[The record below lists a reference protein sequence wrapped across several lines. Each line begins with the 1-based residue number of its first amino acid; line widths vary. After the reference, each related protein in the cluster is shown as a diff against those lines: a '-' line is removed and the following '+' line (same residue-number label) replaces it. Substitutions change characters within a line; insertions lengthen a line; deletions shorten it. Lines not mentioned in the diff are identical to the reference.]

1 MPSVLLLTTQG
12 IWVEQRRSWD
22 DLSMRTVQLGRPDER
37 LVPVYAMAPAPGEL
51 PLAVWRLGHGGTV
64 AARLGR
70 HAHDFPLLAYSE
82 TSSGPVSSDAASLS
96 LDAGDLLVVAPG
108 TVMGPFDPT
117 HQGHASGWAVS
128 FSAEILGPDV
138 PGTSFAWRTHPL
150 LFPFVRGQATGV
162 LRRSVATHERP
173 EWSRRFEALAR
184 ELAERRDGYREAAIA
199 HLTLLLVAAS
209 RLATDVVDDLR
220 VNHEPLLA
228 DVFEV
233 IERRYAETLSLQ
245 DVARAVSLSP
255 GHVTTM
261 VRRRTGRTV
270 QDWIVD
276 RRMVEARRLLAGST
290 LTMAQ
295 IGRRVG
301 YSDAGYFTRVFRR
314 VHGVTPTHWR
324 EAR

>member
-1 MPSVLLLTTQG
+1 
-12 IWVEQRRSWD
+12 
-22 DLSMRTVQLGRPDER
+22 
-37 LVPVYAMAPAPGEL
+37 
-51 PLAVWRLGHGGTV
+51 
-64 AARLGR
+64 
-70 HAHDFPLLAYSE
+70 
-82 TSSGPVSSDAASLS
+82 
-96 LDAGDLLVVAPG
+96 
-108 TVMGPFDPT
+108 
-117 HQGHASGWAVS
+117 VS
-128 FSAEILGPDV
+128 FTAEVLGADV
-138 PGTSFAWRTHPL
+138 PGSSFAWRTHPL
-150 LFPFVRGQATGV
+150 LFPFVRGQATGA
-162 LRRSVATHERP
+162 LRRSVPPEDRP

-220 VNHEPLLA
+220 VNQEPLLA
-228 DVFEV
+228 AVFEV
-233 IERRYAETLSLQ
+233 IERRYAEPLSLQ

-255 GHVTTM
+255 GHLTTT

-290 LTMAQ
+290 LTMAE

-301 YSDAGYFTRVFRR
+301 YADAGYFTRVFRR

-324 EAR
+324 DAR

>member
-1 MPSVLLLTTQG
+1 
-12 IWVEQRRSWD
+12 
-22 DLSMRTVQLGRPDER
+22 MRTVKVGDHDER
-37 LVPVYAMAPAPGEL
+37 LAPVYAMVPAPGEL
-51 PLAVWRLGHGGTV
+51 ALAVWRLGHGDTVTARAGT
-64 AARLGR
+64 
-70 HAHDFPLLAYSE
+70 HAHDFPLMAYSE
-82 TSSGPVSSDAASLS
+82 SSSGPLSSDSPSFSLA
-96 LDAGDLLVVAPG
+96 AGDLLVVAPG

-117 HQGHASGWAVS
+117 HPGHASGWAVS
-128 FSAEILGPDV
+128 FTAEVLGPDV
-138 PGTSFAWRTHPL
+138 PGSSFAWRTHPL

-162 LRRSVATHERP
+162 LRRSVAPEDRA

-220 VNHEPLLA
+220 VNQEPLLA

-233 IERRYAETLSLQ
+233 IERHYAEPLSLQ

-255 GHVTTM
+255 GHLTTT

-270 QDWIVD
+270 QDWITD

-290 LTMAQ
+290 LTMAE

-301 YSDAGYFTRVFRR
+301 YADAGYFTRVFRR

-324 EAR
+324 DAR

>member
-1 MPSVLLLTTQG
+1 
-12 IWVEQRRSWD
+12 
-22 DLSMRTVQLGRPDER
+22 
-37 LVPVYAMAPAPGEL
+37 
-51 PLAVWRLGHGGTV
+51 
-64 AARLGR
+64 
-70 HAHDFPLLAYSE
+70 
-82 TSSGPVSSDAASLS
+82 
-96 LDAGDLLVVAPG
+96 
-108 TVMGPFDPT
+108 MGPFDPT
-117 HQGHASGWAVS
+117 HPGHASGWAVS
-128 FSAEILGPDV
+128 FTAEVLGADV
-138 PGTSFAWRTHPL
+138 PGSSFAWRTHPL
-150 LFPFVRGQATGV
+150 LFPFVRGQATGA
-162 LRRSVATHERP
+162 LRRSVPPEDRP

-220 VNHEPLLA
+220 VNQEPLLA
-228 DVFEV
+228 AVFEV
-233 IERRYAETLSLQ
+233 IERRYAEPLSLQ

-255 GHVTTM
+255 GHLTTR

-290 LTMAQ
+290 LTMAE

-301 YSDAGYFTRVFRR
+301 YADAGYFTRVFRR

-324 EAR
+324 DAR

>member
-1 MPSVLLLTTQG
+1 
-12 IWVEQRRSWD
+12 
-22 DLSMRTVQLGRPDER
+22 MRTVKVGDHDER
-37 LVPVYAMAPAPGEL
+37 LAPVYAMVPAPGEL
-51 PLAVWRLGHGGTV
+51 ALAVWRLGHGDTVTARAGT
-64 AARLGR
+64 
-70 HAHDFPLLAYSE
+70 HAHDFPLMAYSE
-82 TSSGPVSSDAASLS
+82 SSSGPLSSDSPSFSLA
-96 LDAGDLLVVAPG
+96 AGDLLVVAPG

-117 HQGHASGWAVS
+117 HPGHASGWAVS
-128 FSAEILGPDV
+128 FTAEVLGPDV
-138 PGTSFAWRTHPL
+138 PGSSFAWRTHPL

-162 LRRSVATHERP
+162 LRRSVAPEDRA

-220 VNHEPLLA
+220 VNQEPLLA

-233 IERRYAETLSLQ
+233 IERHYAEPLSLQ

-255 GHVTTM
+255 GHLTTT

-270 QDWIVD
+270 QDWITD

-290 LTMAQ
+290 LTMAE

-301 YSDAGYFTRVFRR
+301 YADAGYFARVFRR
-314 VHGVTPTHWR
+314 VHGVTPTDWR
-324 EAR
+324 DAR

>member
-1 MPSVLLLTTQG
+1 
-12 IWVEQRRSWD
+12 
-22 DLSMRTVQLGRPDER
+22 MRTVQVGRPDKR
-37 LVPVYAMAPAPGEL
+37 VTPVYAMVPAPGEL

-64 AARLGR
+64 TARSGT

-82 TSSGPVSSDAASLS
+82 TSSGPLSSDSPSFSLE
-96 LDAGDLLVVAPG
+96 AGDLLVVPPG

-117 HQGHASGWAVS
+117 HPGHASGWAVS
-128 FSAEILGPDV
+128 FSAEILGPEV
-138 PGTSFAWRTHPL
+138 PGSSFAWRTHPL

-162 LRRSVATHERP
+162 LRRSVARDQRP

-209 RLATDVVDDLR
+209 RLATDVVEDLR
-220 VNHEPLLA
+220 LNREPLLA

-233 IERRYAETLSLQ
+233 IERRYADPLSLQ

-255 GHVTTM
+255 GHLTTT

-290 LTMAQ
+290 LTMAE

-301 YSDAGYFTRVFRR
+301 YADAGYFTRVFRR
-314 VHGVTPTHWR
+314 VHGVTPTRWR
-324 EAR
+324 DDR

>member
-1 MPSVLLLTTQG
+1 
-12 IWVEQRRSWD
+12 
-22 DLSMRTVQLGRPDER
+22 MRTVKVGDHDER
-37 LVPVYAMAPAPGEL
+37 LAPVYAMVPAPGEL
-51 PLAVWRLGHGGTV
+51 ALAVWRLGHGDTVTARAGT
-64 AARLGR
+64 
-70 HAHDFPLLAYSE
+70 HAHDFPLMAYSE
-82 TSSGPVSSDAASLS
+82 SSSGPLSSDSPSFSLA
-96 LDAGDLLVVAPG
+96 AGDLLVVAPG

-117 HQGHASGWAVS
+117 HPGHASGWAVS
-128 FSAEILGPDV
+128 FTAEVLGPDV
-138 PGTSFAWRTHPL
+138 PGSSFAWRTHPL

-162 LRRSVATHERP
+162 LRRSVAP
-173 EWSRRFEALAR
+173 EDRAGWSRRFEALAR

-220 VNHEPLLA
+220 VNQEPLLA

-233 IERRYAETLSLQ
+233 IERHYAEPLSLQ

-255 GHVTTM
+255 GHLTTT

-270 QDWIVD
+270 QDWITD

-290 LTMAQ
+290 LTMAE

-301 YSDAGYFTRVFRR
+301 YADAGYFARVFRR
-314 VHGVTPTHWR
+314 VHGVTPTDWR
-324 EAR
+324 DAR

>member
-1 MPSVLLLTTQG
+1 
-12 IWVEQRRSWD
+12 
-22 DLSMRTVQLGRPDER
+22 MRTVKVGDHDER
-37 LVPVYAMAPAPGEL
+37 LAPVYAMVPAPGEL
-51 PLAVWRLGHGGTV
+51 ALAVWRLGHGDTVTARAGT
-64 AARLGR
+64 
-70 HAHDFPLLAYSE
+70 HAHDFPLMAYSE
-82 TSSGPVSSDAASLS
+82 SSSGPLSSDSPSFSLA
-96 LDAGDLLVVAPG
+96 AGDLLVVAPG

-117 HQGHASGWAVS
+117 HPGHASGWAVS
-128 FSAEILGPDV
+128 FTAEVLGPDV
-138 PGTSFAWRTHPL
+138 PGSSFAWRTHPL

-162 LRRSVATHERP
+162 LRRSVAPEDRA

-220 VNHEPLLA
+220 VNQEPLLA

-233 IERRYAETLSLQ
+233 IEWRYAEPLSLQ

-255 GHVTTM
+255 GHLTTT

-270 QDWIVD
+270 QDWITD

-290 LTMAQ
+290 FTMAE

-301 YSDAGYFTRVFRR
+301 YADAGYFARVFRR
-314 VHGVTPTHWR
+314 VHGVTPTDWR
-324 EAR
+324 DAR

>member
-1 MPSVLLLTTQG
+1 
-12 IWVEQRRSWD
+12 
-22 DLSMRTVQLGRPDER
+22 MRTVKVGDHDER
-37 LVPVYAMAPAPGEL
+37 LAPVYAMVPAPGEL
-51 PLAVWRLGHGGTV
+51 ALAVWRLGHGDTVTARAGT
-64 AARLGR
+64 
-70 HAHDFPLLAYSE
+70 HAHDFPLMAYSE
-82 TSSGPVSSDAASLS
+82 SSSGPLSSDSPSFSLA
-96 LDAGDLLVVAPG
+96 AGDLLVVAPG

-117 HQGHASGWAVS
+117 HPGHASGWAVS
-128 FSAEILGPDV
+128 FTAEVLGPDV
-138 PGTSFAWRTHPL
+138 PGSSFAWRTHPL

-162 LRRSVATHERP
+162 LRRSVAPEDRA

-220 VNHEPLLA
+220 VNQEPLLA

-233 IERRYAETLSLQ
+233 IERRYAELLSLQ

-255 GHVTTM
+255 GHLTTT

-270 QDWIVD
+270 QDWITD

-290 LTMAQ
+290 LTMAE

-301 YSDAGYFTRVFRR
+301 YADAGYFARVFRR
-314 VHGVTPTHWR
+314 VHGVTPTDWR
-324 EAR
+324 DAR

>member
-1 MPSVLLLTTQG
+1 
-12 IWVEQRRSWD
+12 
-22 DLSMRTVQLGRPDER
+22 MRTVKVGDHDER
-37 LVPVYAMAPAPGEL
+37 LAPVYAMVPAPGEL
-51 PLAVWRLGHGGTV
+51 ALAVWRLGHGDTVTARAGT
-64 AARLGR
+64 
-70 HAHDFPLLAYSE
+70 HAHDFPLMAYSE
-82 TSSGPVSSDAASLS
+82 SPSGPLSSDSPSFSLE
-96 LDAGDLLVVAPG
+96 AGDLLVVAPG

-117 HQGHASGWAVS
+117 HPGHASGWAVS
-128 FSAEILGPDV
+128 FTAEVLGPDV
-138 PGTSFAWRTHPL
+138 PGSSFAWRTHPL

-162 LRRSVATHERP
+162 LRRSVAPEDRA

-220 VNHEPLLA
+220 VNQEPLLA

-233 IERRYAETLSLQ
+233 IERHYAEPLSLQ

-255 GHVTTM
+255 GHLTTT

-270 QDWIVD
+270 QDWITD

-290 LTMAQ
+290 LTMAE

-301 YSDAGYFTRVFRR
+301 YADAGYFARVFRR
-314 VHGVTPTHWR
+314 VHGVTPTDWR
-324 EAR
+324 DAR

>member
-1 MPSVLLLTTQG
+1 MQ
-12 IWVEQRRSWD
+12 
-22 DLSMRTVQLGRPDER
+22 TVKLGVRDER
-37 LVPVYAMAPAPGEL
+37 LAPVYAMVPAPGEL
-51 PLAVWRLGHGGTV
+51 PLAVWRLGHGDTV
-64 AARLGR
+64 AARSGT
-70 HAHDFPLLAYSE
+70 HAHDFPLMAFSE
-82 TSSGPVSSDAASLS
+82 SSSGPLSSDSPSFSLE
-96 LDAGDLLVVAPG
+96 AGDLLVVAPG

-117 HQGHASGWAVS
+117 HPGHASGWAVS
-128 FSAEILGPDV
+128 FTAEVLGPDV
-138 PGTSFAWRTHPL
+138 PGSSFAWRTHPL

-162 LRRSVATHERP
+162 LRRSVNPDDRP

-220 VNHEPLLA
+220 VNQEPLLA

-233 IERRYAETLSLQ
+233 IEWRYAEPLSLQ

-255 GHVTTM
+255 GHLTTT

-270 QDWIVD
+270 QDWIID

-290 LTMAQ
+290 LTMAE

-301 YSDAGYFTRVFRR
+301 YADAGYFARVFRR
-314 VHGVTPTHWR
+314 VHGVTPTDWR
-324 EAR
+324 DAR

>member
-1 MPSVLLLTTQG
+1 
-12 IWVEQRRSWD
+12 
-22 DLSMRTVQLGRPDER
+22 MRTVKVGDHDER
-37 LVPVYAMAPAPGEL
+37 LAPVYAMVPAPGEL
-51 PLAVWRLGHGGTV
+51 ALAVWRLGHGDTVTARAGT
-64 AARLGR
+64 
-70 HAHDFPLLAYSE
+70 HAHDFPLMAYSE
-82 TSSGPVSSDAASLS
+82 SSSGPLSSDSPSFSLA
-96 LDAGDLLVVAPG
+96 AGDLLVVAPG

-117 HQGHASGWAVS
+117 HPGHASGWAVS
-128 FSAEILGPDV
+128 FTAEVLGPDV
-138 PGTSFAWRTHPL
+138 PGSSFAWRTHPL

-162 LRRSVATHERP
+162 LRRSVAPEDRA

-220 VNHEPLLA
+220 VNQEPLLA

-233 IERRYAETLSLQ
+233 IARHYAEPLSLQ

-255 GHVTTM
+255 GHLTTT

-270 QDWIVD
+270 QDWITD

-290 LTMAQ
+290 LTMAE

-301 YSDAGYFTRVFRR
+301 YADAGYFARVFRR
-314 VHGVTPTHWR
+314 VHGVTPTDWR
-324 EAR
+324 DAR

>member
-1 MPSVLLLTTQG
+1 
-12 IWVEQRRSWD
+12 
-22 DLSMRTVQLGRPDER
+22 MRTVQVGRPDKR
-37 LVPVYAMAPAPGEL
+37 VTPVYAMVPAPGEP

-64 AARLGR
+64 MPRSGT

-82 TSSGPVSSDAASLS
+82 TSSGPLSSHSPSFS
-96 LDAGDLLVVAPG
+96 LDAGDLLVVPPG

-117 HQGHASGWAVS
+117 HPGHARGWAVS

-138 PGTSFAWRTHPL
+138 PGSSFAWRTHPL

-162 LRRSVATHERP
+162 LRRSVARDQRP

-199 HLTLLLVAAS
+199 HLALLLVAAS
-209 RLATDVVDDLR
+209 RLATDVVEDLR
-220 VNHEPLLA
+220 VNREPLLA

-233 IERRYAETLSLQ
+233 IERRYADPLSLQ

-255 GHVTTM
+255 GHLTTT

-270 QDWIVD
+270 QAWIVD

-290 LTMAQ
+290 LTMAE

-301 YSDAGYFTRVFRR
+301 YADAGYFTRVFRR

-324 EAR
+324 DAR

>member
-1 MPSVLLLTTQG
+1 
-12 IWVEQRRSWD
+12 
-22 DLSMRTVQLGRPDER
+22 MRTVKVGDHDER
-37 LVPVYAMAPAPGEL
+37 LAPVYAMVPAPGEL
-51 PLAVWRLGHGGTV
+51 ALAVWRLGHGDTVTARAGT
-64 AARLGR
+64 
-70 HAHDFPLLAYSE
+70 HAHDFPLMAYSE
-82 TSSGPVSSDAASLS
+82 SSSGPLSSDSPSFSLE
-96 LDAGDLLVVAPG
+96 AGDLLVVAPG

-117 HQGHASGWAVS
+117 HPGHASGWAVS
-128 FSAEILGPDV
+128 FTAEVLGPDV
-138 PGTSFAWRTHPL
+138 PGSSFAWRTHPL

-162 LRRSVATHERP
+162 LRRSVAPEDRA

-220 VNHEPLLA
+220 VNQEPLLA

-233 IERRYAETLSLQ
+233 IERHYAEPLSLQ

-255 GHVTTM
+255 GHLTTT

-270 QDWIVD
+270 QDWITD

-290 LTMAQ
+290 LTMAE

-301 YSDAGYFTRVFRR
+301 YADAGYFARVFRR
-314 VHGVTPTHWR
+314 VHGVTPTDWR
-324 EAR
+324 DAR

>member
-1 MPSVLLLTTQG
+1 
-12 IWVEQRRSWD
+12 
-22 DLSMRTVQLGRPDER
+22 MRTVKVGDHDER
-37 LVPVYAMAPAPGEL
+37 LAPVYAMVPAPGEL
-51 PLAVWRLGHGGTV
+51 ALAVWRLGHGDTVTARAGT
-64 AARLGR
+64 
-70 HAHDFPLLAYSE
+70 HAHDFPLMAYSE
-82 TSSGPVSSDAASLS
+82 SSSGPLSSDSPSFSLA
-96 LDAGDLLVVAPG
+96 AGDLLVVAPG

-117 HQGHASGWAVS
+117 HPGHVSGWAVS
-128 FSAEILGPDV
+128 FTAEVLGPDV
-138 PGTSFAWRTHPL
+138 PGSSFAWRTHPL

-162 LRRSVATHERP
+162 LRRSVAPEDRA

-220 VNHEPLLA
+220 VNQEPLLA

-233 IERRYAETLSLQ
+233 IERHYAEPLSLQ

-255 GHVTTM
+255 GHLTTT

-270 QDWIVD
+270 QDWITD

-290 LTMAQ
+290 LTMAE

-301 YSDAGYFTRVFRR
+301 YADAGYFARVFRR
-314 VHGVTPTHWR
+314 VHGVTPTDWR
-324 EAR
+324 DAR

>member
-1 MPSVLLLTTQG
+1 
-12 IWVEQRRSWD
+12 
-22 DLSMRTVQLGRPDER
+22 MRTVKVGGHDER
-37 LVPVYAMAPAPGEL
+37 LAPVYAMVPAPGEL
-51 PLAVWRLGHGGTV
+51 ALAVWRLGHGDTVTARAGT
-64 AARLGR
+64 
-70 HAHDFPLLAYSE
+70 HAHDFPLMAYSE
-82 TSSGPVSSDAASLS
+82 SSSGPLSSDSPSFSLA
-96 LDAGDLLVVAPG
+96 AGDLLVVAPG

-117 HQGHASGWAVS
+117 HPGHASGWAVS
-128 FSAEILGPDV
+128 FTAEVLGPDV
-138 PGTSFAWRTHPL
+138 PGSSFAWRTHPL

-162 LRRSVATHERP
+162 LRRSVAPEDRA

-220 VNHEPLLA
+220 VNQEPLLA

-233 IERRYAETLSLQ
+233 IERHYAEPLSLQ

-255 GHVTTM
+255 GHLTTT

-270 QDWIVD
+270 QDWITD

-290 LTMAQ
+290 LTMAE

-301 YSDAGYFTRVFRR
+301 YADAGYFARVFRR
-314 VHGVTPTHWR
+314 VHGVTPTDWR
-324 EAR
+324 DAR